1 MFKFI
6 PIKLKKG
13 VDFFV
18 VEGKALMPVDL
29 SILDGG

>member
-13 VDFFV
+13 GGFFV
-18 VEGKALMPVDL
+18 VEGRTHKSVDI
-29 SILDGG
+29 SFVKW